1 MGPYC
6 NFCGTRCFTYFP
18 MGTPQEAIDAYR
30 KGVTIIATCREGQ
43 EYEKQ
48 LTGWCYD
55 DIQAAIK
62 AKDPALAR

>member
-1 MGPYC
+1 ME
-6 NFCGTRCFTYFP
+6 
-18 MGTPQEAIDAYR
+18 TPQEALDSYR

-62 AKDPALAR
+62 A